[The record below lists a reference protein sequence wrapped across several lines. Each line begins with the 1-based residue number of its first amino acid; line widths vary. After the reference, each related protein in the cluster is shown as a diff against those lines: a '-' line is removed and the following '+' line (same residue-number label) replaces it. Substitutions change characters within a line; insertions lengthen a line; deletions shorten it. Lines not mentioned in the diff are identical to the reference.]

1 MLWKDSRWLVCST
14 GESLAMSLRSC
25 VLVNLSF
32 NSLYAAFPEK
42 RVFVLINV
50 CCLIRNTN
58 TNKGFLNM
66 IPSNKFL
73 ARKVVYCLFYIFC
86 HV

>member
-42 RVFVLINV
+42 RVFLLINV
-50 CCLIRNTN
+50 CCLAKSFIVYSTFFVMFENFCIRYLLST
-58 TNKGFLNM
+58 
-66 IPSNKFL
+66 IHAP
-73 ARKVVYCLFYIFC
+73 
-86 HV
+86 